1 MLKNRRKMQMIKKN
15 KGITLIALSITV
27 IIILIITGV
36 LLYAS
41 QDSMYIKKLT
51 NMQNDIEI
59 LRDKISL
66 YYSEHGDIPVKTEYQ
81 DIGNLETAGVIGV
94 NDTGKFYIIELES
107 LEGLTLNYGED
118 YEVYKANGYQYFSDL
133 TDIYIIN
140 ADSHNIFYVEGIKV
154 IENGTTQMYYTDYTQ
169 GDQEAVNIVEVVPIP
184 EGFYHVEGTTVEKGY
199 VISDEEGDD
208 LNNSKK
214 GNQYV
219 WIPVDGILGED
230 GDINDIVNN
239 GKILLGRYE
248 FNENGIPSEYLGTE
262 YMEETQT
269 QHAESKYDNTIASDI
284 EEFIDSVR
292 KNGGYYIARFEASQD
307 ANNKA
312 QSQYNQTAWI
322 NITQP
327 DAAKACQ
334 ELHAGVKSDL
344 TNSYAWDTAILF
356 IQKYGQTDYSRQDA
370 RSIHSSRLPTGLSGD
385 MQLNICDMAANTF
398 EWTTETSTNSS
409 GPCVHRGG
417 FFYTSSAYTSYRVS
431 LEANYSDTNR
441 SFRSILY

>member
-1 MLKNRRKMQMIKKN
+1 MIKKN

-248 FNENGIPSEYLGTE
+248 FNENGIPSEYLGTD
-262 YMEETQT
+262 YIEETQT

-441 SFRSILY
+441 SFRSILYLKNEG

>member
-1 MLKNRRKMQMIKKN
+1 MIKKN

-118 YEVYKANGYQYFSDL
+118 YEVYKANGYQYSSDL

-269 QHAESKYDNTIASDI
+269 QHVESKYDNTIASDI

-417 FFYTSSAYTSYRVS
+417 FFYTSSAYTSYRAS
-431 LEANYSDTNR
+431 LGANYSDTNR
-441 SFRSILY
+441 SFRSILYLKNEG

>member
-1 MLKNRRKMQMIKKN
+1 MIKKN

-118 YEVYKANGYQYFSDL
+118 YEVYKANRYQYSSDL

-184 EGFYHVEGTTVEKGY
+184 EGFYHVEGTTIEKGY

-208 LNNSKK
+208 LNNSKN

-248 FNENGIPSEYLGTE
+248 FNEDGIPSEYLGTD
-262 YMEETQT
+262 YIEETQT
-269 QHAESKYDNTIASDI
+269 QHSESKYENTIASDI

-292 KNGGYYIARFEASQD
+292 KNGGYYIARFEAIQD

-334 ELHAGVKSDL
+334 ELYAGVTSDL
-344 TNSYAWDTAILF
+344 MNSYAWDTAILF

-441 SFRSILY
+441 SFRSILYLKNEG

>member
-1 MLKNRRKMQMIKKN
+1 MIKKN

-41 QDSMYIKKLT
+41 QDNMYIKKLT

-118 YEVYKANGYQYFSDL
+118 YEVYKANNYTYSPDL

-140 ADSHNIFYVEGIKV
+140 ETSHNIFYVEGIKV
-154 IENGTTQMYYTDYTQ
+154 TENGSTQMYYTDYTQ
-169 GDQEAVNIVEVVPIP
+169 GDLEAVKIVKVAPIP
-184 EGFYHVEGTTVEKGY
+184 EGFYHVEGTTVEGGY
-199 VISDEEGDD
+199 VISNKEGDN
-208 LNNSKK
+208 LNNSQK

-230 GDINDIVNN
+230 GDINDVANN

-248 FNENGIPSEYLGTE
+248 FDEDGIPSEYLGTE
-262 YMEETQT
+262 YMEETQ
-269 QHAESKYDNTIASDI
+269 AEHSASQYGNTIANDI
-284 EEFIDSVR
+284 NEFIDSVR
-292 KNGGYYIARFEASQD
+292 KNGGYYIARFEASQGEG
-307 ANNKA
+307 NKA
-312 QSQYNQTAWI
+312 ESKYNQTAWI
-322 NITQP
+322 DITQP

-334 ELHAGVKSDL
+334 ELYTEVKSDL
-344 TNSYAWDTAILF
+344 MNSYAWDTAILF
-356 IQKYGQTDYSRQDA
+356 IQKYGQKDYSRQDA
-370 RSIHSSRLPTGLSGD
+370 RSISSSKLPTGLSGD
-385 MQLNICDMAANTF
+385 MQLNICDMAANIF

-441 SFRSILY
+441 SFRSILYLKNED

>member
-1 MLKNRRKMQMIKKN
+1 MIKKN

-248 FNENGIPSEYLGTE
+248 FNEDGIPSEYLGTD
-262 YMEETQT
+262 YIEETQT

-344 TNSYAWDTAILF
+344 MNSYAWDTAILF

-385 MQLNICDMAANTF
+385 MQLNIFDMAANTF

-441 SFRSILY
+441 SFRSILYLKNEG